1 MKIKLEK
8 LTKFYSRKKEAR
20 AALDGISAVFESGD
34 FVSVIGRS
42 GSGKSTL
49 LKVLNGGEKSTSGS
63 VFYDAVDFSK
73 LSSKKKRSFQ
83 KKISVIYQDFCL
95 VEETSVFDNVLNAF
109 LSEMSF
115 FQVLFSRFSK
125 KQKSDAELS
134 LSKVGLSEKINEK
147 VKNLSGGEK
156 QRVCIAQV
164 LCRKSE
170 IILADEPSSALDP
183 STTRTV
189 LDLLKN
195 LSSEG
200 KIVIM
205 NCHNPEIALE
215 YGTKIL
221 GLKDGKI
228 FFLEKTENVTE
239 ENLKL
244 LYKDA

>member
-1 MKIKLEK
+1 MKIKLEN
-8 LTKFYSRKKEAR
+8 LTKIYSQKKNSVP
-20 AALDGISAVFESGD
+20 ALENLSVDFESGD

-49 LKVLNGGEKSTSGS
+49 LKVLNGSEKSTSGS
-63 VFYDAVDFSK
+63 VFYDGVDFSK

-83 KKISVIYQDFCL
+83 KNISSVYQDFCL
-95 VEETSVFDNVLNAF
+95 VEETSVLDNVLNAF

-115 FQVLFSRFSK
+115 FQVLFSKFSGR
-125 KQKSDAELS
+125 QKSDAEVA
-134 LSKVGLSEKINEK
+134 LSKVGLSGKINEK

-170 IILADEPSSALDP
+170 VVLADEPSSALDP
-183 STTRTV
+183 ATTQIV
-189 LDLLKN
+189 LELLKN
-195 LSSEG
+195 LSAEG

-205 NCHNPEIALE
+205 NCHNPEIAIK

-221 GLKDGKI
+221 GLKSGKKI
-228 FFLEKTENVTE
+228 FFENSENVTE
-239 ENLKL
+239 EKLKL
-244 LYKDA
+244 LYE